1 MWHTRQLIL
10 HGGIVLLMGLLSG
23 IPFGR
28 AIVHGKPEATVRGW
42 RVAHSGITMGGVL
55 LLALSSVVPHLQ
67 LSTLTRAL
75 LVWAFIVSSYGFAVA
90 LPLGAH
96 YGHRDLSSTPPFLNR
111 MVYLGNIIGVAG
123 SLVGALILLWGAYA
137 ALYGST
143 A

>member
-10 HGGIVLLMGLLSG
+10 HGGIILLMGLLSG

-28 AIVHGKPEATVRGW
+28 AIVQGKPEDTVRGW

-67 LSTLTRAL
+67 LSVSARAL
-75 LVWAFIVSSYGFAVA
+75 LVWTFIGSSYEFAFA

-96 YGHRDLSSTPPFLNR
+96 YGHRGLSSVPPFLNR
-111 MVYLGNIIGVAG
+111 IVYLGNIIGVVG
-123 SLVGALILLWGAYA
+123 SLAGAFILLWGAHA
-137 ALYGST
+137 AFYGST
-143 A
+143 D